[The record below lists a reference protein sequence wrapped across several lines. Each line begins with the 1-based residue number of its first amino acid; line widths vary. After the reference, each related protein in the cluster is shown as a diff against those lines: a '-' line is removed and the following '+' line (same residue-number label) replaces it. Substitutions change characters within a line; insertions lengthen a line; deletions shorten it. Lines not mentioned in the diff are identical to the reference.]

1 MDLSQ
6 RHLLFNIP
14 SAELFIFP
22 PTCSSPSVASL
33 AYPLLHLIG
42 DSPIPPSHPSQP
54 HLSGLLLSLPQW
66 FLCLFISFHSYLCC
80 LSSGPHLSF
89 GFYSSLIIGHTVH
102 INISYYCY
110 HFFYR
115 IKSSLFNQ
123 ASLALCIPIMY
134 LPCSKSLTYWKS
146 HSDS

>member
-1 MDLSQ
+1 MDLSK

-14 SAELFIFP
+14 SAELFIFS
-22 PTCSSPSVASL
+22 PTCSSPSVAPL

-42 DSPIPPSHPSQP
+42 DSRILSSHHSQP

-66 FLCLFISFHSYLCC
+66 FLCLSFHSYLCC
-80 LSSGPHLSF
+80 LSSGLHLSSEF
-89 GFYSSLIIGHTVH
+89 HSSLIIGHIVH

-115 IKSSLFNQ
+115 IKSSLLNQ
-123 ASLALCIPIMY
+123 ASLALCILLMY
-134 LPCSKSLTYWKS
+134 LPCSKSFT
-146 HSDS
+146 